1 MEKAQ
6 LAAAEKPLRYG
17 KTIRMGL
24 KEHRANLAL
33 HKSWKSFSSFF
44 HFPQKRRKMR
54 RGRRTGKIS
63 WGQVFICLWQ
73 VPL

>member
-6 LAAAEKPLRYG
+6 LAAEEKPLRYG
-17 KTIRMGL
+17 KSIRMGL

-44 HFPQKRRKMR
+44 HFPQTRRKMR
-54 RGRRTGKIS
+54 RPHLTYYHILGCGAYL
-63 WGQVFICLWQ
+63 V
-73 VPL
+73 